1 MRRAI
6 FWASAL
12 ALALAAPTAA
22 AQTSEE
28 APTGKIP
35 DALKPLAF
43 MAGSCW
49 DGPLP
54 AFVGQSLGTGVQTV
68 SHCVRWDL
76 ENQVLRDSLRMESL
90 TPPVRGETVYYV
102 DMESGQA
109 RYMFFSVG
117 GSHSTGS
124 LKMNGDVLV
133 FDDERL
139 AGPSGITQFRTSWT
153 QTGPDAFV
161 QDRQRSRNGGPWTN
175 APKSTFVRK
184 PMR

>member
-1 MRRAI
+1 MKTVAALLLML
-6 FWASAL
+6 ASAN
-12 ALALAAPTAA
+12 
-22 AQTSEE
+22 AQNTEQK
-28 APTGKIP
+28 PTGQIP
-35 DALKPLAF
+35 DGLKPIAF

-54 AFVGQSLGTGVQTV
+54 EFVGQSLGTGVQTV

-76 ENQVLRDSLRMESL
+76 EHQVLRDALRMESL
-90 TPPVRGETVYYV
+90 DPPVRGETIYYIDSETKTV
-102 DMESGQA
+102 
-109 RYMFFSVG
+109 RYIFLSIG

-124 LKMNGDVLV
+124 MRADGNVLV

-139 AGPSGITQFRTSWT
+139 AGPSGITTFRTTWT
-153 QTGPDAFV
+153 PDGPDAFI

-175 APKSTFVRK
+175 APTSRFVRM

>member
-1 MRRAI
+1 MLAI
-6 FWASAL
+6 LL
-12 ALALAAPTAA
+12 ALATGAA
-22 AQTSEE
+22 AED
-28 APTGKIP
+28 KIP
-35 DALKPLAF
+35 DGLKPLAF

-54 AFVGQSLGTGVQTV
+54 EFVGQSLGTGVETV

-76 ENQVLRDSLRMESL
+76 ENQVLRDSLRMEAL
-90 TPPVRGETVYYV
+90 DPPVRGETIYYV
-102 DMESGQA
+102 DSETKTV
-109 RYMFFSVG
+109 RYIFLSIG

-124 LKMNGDVLV
+124 MKVDGSALV

-139 AGPSGITQFRTSWT
+139 AGPSGISTFRTTWT
-153 QTGPDAFV
+153 PDGADAFV

-175 APKSTFVRK
+175 APTSRFVKK